1 MRRLWNAAL
10 THSPH
15 QPKLASGHKHK
26 RPGER
31 VFFIAPLTAK
41 PRPENAHRYG
51 GIASGA
57 TYVESDPIGLDGGSY
72 STYSYVNNNPISNK
86 DPRGLLVTIQAKN
99 PANQEA
105 LQDAL
110 NILKSTERG
119 YELWQQLDLSPM
131 IYVISDKYDNMSRAW
146 GRNIYLDPN
155 YHPPVDTTCGKQKS
169 PTEVMLGHEFGHAVR
184 GDIFPTPADELQN
197 IIDNENPIRQEL
209 SLPLRTQY

>member
-1 MRRLWNAAL
+1 MPSETHRATFL
-10 THSPH
+10 THRRDT
-15 QPKLASGHKHK
+15 QFVYNL
-26 RPGER
+26 RFPGQYYM
-31 VFFIAPLTAK
+31 
-41 PRPENAHRYG
+41 PETGLNYNYFRDYDPQTGRY
-51 GIASGA
+51 I
-57 TYVESDPIGLDGGSY
+57 ESDPIGLAGGSLT
-72 STYSYVNNNPISNK
+72 TYGYAGANPISSK
-86 DPRGLLVTIQAKN
+86 DPRGLVVTIQAKN

-155 YHPPVDTTCGKQKS
+155 YHPAVDTTCGKQKS
-169 PTEVMLGHEFGHAVR
+169 PTEIMLGHEFGHAVR
-184 GDIFPTPADELQN
+184 GDIFPTDADEMQN

-209 SLPLRTQY
+209 SLPRRTQY